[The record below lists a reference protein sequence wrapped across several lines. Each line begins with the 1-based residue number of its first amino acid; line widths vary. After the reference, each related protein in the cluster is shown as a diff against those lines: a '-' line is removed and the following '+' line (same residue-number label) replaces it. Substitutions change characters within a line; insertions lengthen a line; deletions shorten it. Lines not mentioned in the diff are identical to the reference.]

1 MKVREVIAVGFILL
15 AVLFISGCASTALK
29 KGAADSIAQTRHD
42 LKQAQ
47 KVYANF
53 SGLPFAL
60 LPSKKTNIEF
70 NNSLPVYRLDQ
81 HNTYVKGF
89 QLPAFI
95 QPYRII
101 IKGSGRG
108 FADGNVAMFAPVIYT
123 LDAHYQVLR
132 VFKADDLVRR
142 GATTLERTVFINPSN
157 RAEQYLLIFGET
169 GDLSFESSTASITTA
184 IVPAG
189 PVIVPWHSASQ
200 NTSRIY
206 YAPTGRV
213 EIEAIP

>member
-1 MKVREVIAVGFILL
+1 MALGFLSL
-15 AVLFISGCASTALK
+15 PVLFISGCASTSLT

-42 LKQAQ
+42 LSQAQ
-47 KVYANF
+47 KVYENF
-53 SGLPFAL
+53 SGLAFEP

-70 NNSLPVYRLDQ
+70 DSSLPVYRLEQ
-81 HNTYVKGF
+81 HNTYGKGF
-89 QLPAFI
+89 KLPVFS
-95 QPYRII
+95 QPYRIV

-108 FADGNVAMFAPVIYT
+108 FADGNIAMFAPVVYT
-123 LDAHYQVLR
+123 LDAQYQVLR

-184 IVPAG
+184 MVPAG

-200 NTSRIY
+200 KTSRIY
-206 YAPTGRV
+206 YSPTGRV